1 METLFLT
8 IFFCGISSFTGFAI
22 GYYLG
27 FKKSRDMI
35 AKHLGG

>member
-1 METLFLT
+1 METLLLT
-8 IFFCGISSFTGFAI
+8 IFFCGISLFSGLMV

-35 AKHLGG
+35 SQYLGR